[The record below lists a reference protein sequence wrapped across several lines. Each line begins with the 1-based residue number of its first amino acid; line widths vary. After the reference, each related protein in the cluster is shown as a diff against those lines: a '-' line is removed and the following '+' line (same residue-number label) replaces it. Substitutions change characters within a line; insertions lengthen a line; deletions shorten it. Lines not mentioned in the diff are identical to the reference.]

1 MRRIDRILVVSTN
14 SVQLHFASLSMGRVM
29 TQENI
34 HLGASV
40 APRATVEANPAFKL
54 LPLTLTVFIGFLTVG
69 LQLPVLPLHLHDTLG
84 MGTLVIGLVV
94 GAQFAAALLS
104 RAWAGNFADMRGGKR
119 AVMVGLVTATVSAL
133 LYLLS
138 LAFLSTPVLSVWLLL
153 VGRVLLAVGESLVV
167 TGALGWG
174 IGRVGPQHAG
184 KVMAWNGIAMY
195 GAFALGAP
203 LSVALNSG
211 WGFMGAVVASVFI
224 PLLALA
230 VVAGVRAV
238 APTANQRTPF
248 YKMLGAVWV
257 PGMGLAFCS
266 VGFGVVTAFIALLF
280 AARDWGNASL
290 AFTAFGLAFIG
301 ARLLFGHLPDKIGGA
316 RVALVCV
323 VIEAVGLLFIWSADT
338 AILAYLGAA
347 LTGFGYSLAFPG
359 FGVEAVRRAPPQAR
373 GLAMGAY
380 VAFLDISLGITS
392 PLAGVLASGWG
403 IEAVYLAGAIAVA
416 LSFGVALMLLRGREI
431 QVQYKS

>member
-1 MRRIDRILVVSTN
+1 
-14 SVQLHFASLSMGRVM
+14 M
-29 TQENI
+29 TQENV
-34 HLGASV
+34 HHGA
-40 APRATVEANPAFKL
+40 APAPQATAEAKPVLRL
-54 LPLTLTVFIGFLTVG
+54 LPLTLTVFIGFLTIG

-119 AVMVGLVTATVSAL
+119 AVMAGLVTAAVSAL
-133 LYLLS
+133 VYLLS
-138 LAFLSTPVLSVWLLL
+138 LGFVASPVLSVWLLL

-174 IGRVGPQHAG
+174 IGLVGPQHAG

-203 LSVALNSG
+203 LGVALNSG
-211 WGFMGAVVASVFI
+211 WGFMGIVVASMFI

-238 APTANQRTPF
+238 APTATRRTPF

-266 VGFGVVTAFIALLF
+266 VGFGVLTAFIALLF
-280 AARDWGNASL
+280 AARDWGDASL

-323 VIEAVGLLFIWSADT
+323 VIEAVGLLLIWGADT
-338 AILAYLGAA
+338 ASVAYLGAA
-347 LTGFGYSLAFPG
+347 FTGFGYSLAFPG
-359 FGVEAVRRAPPQAR
+359 FGVEAVRRAPPQSR

-392 PLAGVLASGWG
+392 PLAGVLAGGWG
-403 IEAVYLAGAIAVA
+403 IGAVYLGGAIAVA
-416 LSFGVALMLLRGREI
+416 LSFGVALMLLRSREI

>member
-1 MRRIDRILVVSTN
+1 MTQKNVH
-14 SVQLHFASLSMGRVM
+14 QGASL
-29 TQENI
+29 TPQ
-34 HLGASV
+34 
-40 APRATVEANPAFKL
+40 ATIDAKPALKL
-54 LPLTLTVFIGFLTVG
+54 LPLTLTVFIGFLTLG
-69 LQLPVLPLHLHDTLG
+69 MQLPVLPLHLHDTLG

-119 AVMVGLVTATVSAL
+119 AVMVGLVTAAACGLV
-133 LYLLS
+133 YLVS
-138 LAFLSTPVLSVWLLL
+138 LAFVATPVTSVWLLL
-153 VGRVLLAVGESLVV
+153 GGRVLLALGESLIV

-174 IGRVGPQHAG
+174 IGLVGAQHAG

-195 GAFALGAP
+195 GAYALGAP
-203 LSVALNSG
+203 LGVALNTG
-211 WGFMGAVVASVFI
+211 WGFAGIAVATIFI

-230 VVAGVRAV
+230 IVMGVRAV
-238 APTANQRTPF
+238 APTAARRAPF
-248 YKMLGAVWV
+248 YKVMGAVWV

-266 VGFGVVTAFIALLF
+266 VGFGVITAFIALLF

-290 AFTAFGLAFIG
+290 AFTAFGVAFIA

-323 VIEAVGLLFIWSADT
+323 LIEAAGLLLIWSADT
-338 AILAYLGAA
+338 ATMAYSGTA

-380 VAFLDISLGITS
+380 VAFLDISLGVTS
-392 PLAGVLASGWG
+392 PLAGLLASGWG
-403 IEAVYLAGAIAVA
+403 IGAVYLGGAMAVA
-416 LSFGVALMLLRGREI
+416 LSFGIALILLGGREI

>member
-1 MRRIDRILVVSTN
+1 
-14 SVQLHFASLSMGRVM
+14 M
-29 TQENI
+29 TQETV
-34 HLGASV
+34 HHGA
-40 APRATVEANPAFKL
+40 APAPQTTVEANPVLKL
-54 LPLTLTVFIGFLTVG
+54 LSLTLTVFIGFLTIG

-119 AVMVGLVTATVSAL
+119 AVMAGLVTAAVSAL
-133 LYLLS
+133 VYLLS
-138 LAFLSTPVLSVWLLL
+138 LAFVATPVLSVWLLL

-174 IGRVGPQHAG
+174 IGLVGPQHAG

-195 GAFALGAP
+195 GAYALGAP
-203 LSVALNSG
+203 LGVALNSG
-211 WGFMGAVVASVFI
+211 WGFMGIVVASMFI

-230 VVAGVRAV
+230 VVASVRAV
-238 APTANQRTPF
+238 APTATRRTPF
-248 YKMLGAVWV
+248 YTMLGAVWV

-301 ARLLFGHLPDKIGGA
+301 ARLLFGHLPDRIGGA

-323 VIEAVGLLFIWSADT
+323 VIEAVGLLLIWDADT
-338 AILAYLGAA
+338 AFVAYVGAA
-347 LTGFGYSLAFPG
+347 FTGFGYSLAFPG
-359 FGVEAVRRAPPQAR
+359 FGVEAVRRAPPQSR

-403 IEAVYLAGAIAVA
+403 IEAVYLGAAVAVA
-416 LSFGVALMLLRGREI
+416 LSFGVALMLLGSREI

>member
-1 MRRIDRILVVSTN
+1 
-14 SVQLHFASLSMGRVM
+14 M
-29 TQENI
+29 TQENV
-34 HLGASV
+34 HHGA
-40 APRATVEANPAFKL
+40 APAPQATVEANPVLRL
-54 LPLTLTVFIGFLTVG
+54 LPLTLTVFIGFLTIG
-69 LQLPVLPLHLHDTLG
+69 LQLPVLPLHVHDTLG

-119 AVMVGLVTATVSAL
+119 AVMAGLVTAAVSAL
-133 LYLLS
+133 VYLLS
-138 LAFLSTPVLSVWLLL
+138 LAFVATPVLSVWLLL

-174 IGRVGPQHAG
+174 IGLVGPQHAG

-195 GAFALGAP
+195 GAYALGAP
-203 LSVALNSG
+203 LGVALNLG
-211 WGFMGAVVASVFI
+211 WGFMGIVVASMFI

-230 VVAGVRAV
+230 VVASVRAV
-238 APTANQRTPF
+238 APTATRRTPF
-248 YKMLGAVWV
+248 YTMLGAVWV

-301 ARLLFGHLPDKIGGA
+301 ARLLFGHLPDRIGGA

-323 VIEAVGLLFIWSADT
+323 VIEAVGLLLIWDADT
-338 AILAYLGAA
+338 AFVAYVGAA
-347 LTGFGYSLAFPG
+347 FTGFGYSLAFPG
-359 FGVEAVRRAPPQAR
+359 FGVEAVRRAPPQSR

-403 IEAVYLAGAIAVA
+403 IEAVYLGAAVAVA
-416 LSFGVALMLLRGREI
+416 LSFGVALMLLGSREI

>member
-1 MRRIDRILVVSTN
+1 
-14 SVQLHFASLSMGRVM
+14 M
-29 TQENI
+29 TQETL
-34 HLGASV
+34 HHGAAQ
-40 APRATVEANPAFKL
+40 APQATVEANPVLRL
-54 LPLTLTVFIGFLTVG
+54 LPLTLTVFIGFLTIG
-69 LQLPVLPLHLHDTLG
+69 LQLPVLPLHVHDTLG
-84 MGTLVIGLVV
+84 MGTLAIGLVV

-119 AVMVGLVTATVSAL
+119 AVMAGLVTAAVSAL
-133 LYLLS
+133 VYLLS
-138 LAFLSTPVLSVWLLL
+138 LAFVATPVLSVWLLL

-174 IGRVGPQHAG
+174 IGLVGPQHAG

-195 GAFALGAP
+195 GAYALGAP
-203 LSVALNSG
+203 LGVALNSG
-211 WGFMGAVVASVFI
+211 WGFMGIVVASMFI

-230 VVAGVRAV
+230 VVASVRAV
-238 APTANQRTPF
+238 APTATRRTPF
-248 YKMLGAVWV
+248 YTMLGAVWV

-301 ARLLFGHLPDKIGGA
+301 ARLLFGHLPDRIGGA

-323 VIEAVGLLFIWSADT
+323 VIEAVGLLLIWDADT
-338 AILAYLGAA
+338 AFVAYVGAA
-347 LTGFGYSLAFPG
+347 FTGFGYSLAFPG
-359 FGVEAVRRAPPQAR
+359 FGVEAVRRAPPQSR

-403 IEAVYLAGAIAVA
+403 IEAVYLGAAVAVA
-416 LSFGVALMLLRGREI
+416 LSFGVALMLLGSREI

>member
-54 LPLTLTVFIGFLTVG
+54 LPLTLTVFIGFLTIG

-203 LSVALNSG
+203 LGVALNSG

-248 YKMLGAVWV
+248 
-257 PGMGLAFCS
+257 
-266 VGFGVVTAFIALLF
+266 
-280 AARDWGNASL
+280 
-290 AFTAFGLAFIG
+290 
-301 ARLLFGHLPDKIGGA
+301 
-316 RVALVCV
+316 
-323 VIEAVGLLFIWSADT
+323 
-338 AILAYLGAA
+338 
-347 LTGFGYSLAFPG
+347 
-359 FGVEAVRRAPPQAR
+359 
-373 GLAMGAY
+373 
-380 VAFLDISLGITS
+380 
-392 PLAGVLASGWG
+392 
-403 IEAVYLAGAIAVA
+403 
-416 LSFGVALMLLRGREI
+416 
-431 QVQYKS
+431 